1 MNAFVGCAITKA
13 PSRVVEEV
21 GEQPTRMSNNTWSTG
36 PPPQRHST
44 NLITHLWR
52 RKRLRGG
59 RCRLHSY
66 HPRVRHEP
74 RISCSQVQTRKER
87 PHHSTPLL
95 SGHIVTNL
103 VTNVRKAL
111 EGLPINLVHCWL
123 DSTVVLHWIHGDGE
137 LKQFVGNH
145 VRKIQA
151 TQT

>member
-1 MNAFVGCAITKA
+1 MADAVYTVITLESGMSPGLVAAK
-13 PSRVVEEV
+13 SRLAKR
-21 GEQPTRMSNNTWSTG
+21 GLTIP
-36 PPPQRHST
+36 
-44 NLITHLWR
+44 HL
-52 RKRLRGG
+52 K
-59 RCRLHSY
+59 
-66 HPRVRHEP
+66 
-74 RISCSQVQTRKER
+74 
-87 PHHSTPLL
+87 LL

-123 DSTVVLHWIHGDGE
+123 DSTVVLHWIHGDEE